1 LKIPE
6 ITEISRVTVK
16 SGDRIIVR
24 VCADLT
30 EDQARVLKDRIVRGL
45 RLPDSVHLII
55 VPDSIEFQVV
65 AEDA

>member
-1 LKIPE
+1 LRIPE
-6 ITEISRVTVK
+6 ITEISRLTIK

-30 EDQARVLKDRIVRGL
+30 EDQARYLKDRIVRGL
-45 RLPDSVHLII
+45 HLPDGVQLII